1 MGRRQD
7 VEREGWY
14 LLSMSV
20 SMSEAPAWMDSGL
33 EVPLVGRTSA
43 VSGPLWRRDME
54 VQIGSSRYYCTE

>member
-1 MGRRQD
+1 M
-7 VEREGWY
+7 
-14 LLSMSV
+14 SMSV